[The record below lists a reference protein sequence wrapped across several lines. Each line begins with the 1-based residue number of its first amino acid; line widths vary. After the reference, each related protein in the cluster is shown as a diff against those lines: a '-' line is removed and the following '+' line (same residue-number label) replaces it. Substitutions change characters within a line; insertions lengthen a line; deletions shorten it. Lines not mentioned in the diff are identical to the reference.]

1 MESFISGC
9 LTVLVEFAFRG
20 AAWQATHRVC
30 VSGYA
35 PTEANFVNTRK
46 KGTSQRNLLSKEG
59 VGQILKSTYVGG
71 RTEYT
76 IRQVMSC
83 QSRAPQ
89 SGVWRRFAIDF
100 F

>member
-1 MESFISGC
+1 MESFISDC

-20 AAWQATHRVC
+20 AAWQATHRLC
-30 VSGYA
+30 ISGNA
-35 PTEANFVNTRK
+35 PTEAKFVSTRK
-46 KGTSQRNLLSKEG
+46 KRTSRRNLLSKGG

-83 QSRAPQ
+83 QSVGAR
-89 SGVWRRFAIDF
+89 SGAWRRFEAGVF
-100 F
+100 